1 MLPAFHSG
9 SSSLLD
15 PDSSESEHASVCAEG
30 DVPAKPPFP
39 TLTQRLTSWGS
50 QALACAAAFLAG
62 IGHSSRA
69 TAPNCYFH
77 PDPGSFAHIEDIQ
90 LLGYLDGELSREMR
104 HQVVHHLQAC
114 WSCRAR
120 LRDLRNHIEAF
131 LSERE
136 NRMPRA
142 ISEAGQ
148 RVWELRQRL
157 SSRRLAERPFDLAR

>member
-9 SSSLLD
+9 RSSFLD
-15 PDSSESEHASVCAEG
+15 PDSSESEQGQVCAVG
-30 DVPAKPPFP
+30 NLPAKPPFP
-39 TLTQRLTSWGS
+39 SLAQRLTSWGS
-50 QALACAAAFLAG
+50 QALAGAAAFLSG
-62 IGHSSRA
+62 IGRSSRG
-69 TAPNCYFH
+69 TAPNCYF
-77 PDPGSFAHIEDIQ
+77 PPARESFAHIEDIQ

-120 LRDLRNHIEAF
+120 LRNLSSHIEAF

-142 ISEAGQ
+142 TSEAGQ

-157 SSRRLAERPFDLAR
+157 SSRLAEPPFDIAR

>member
-1 MLPAFHSG
+1 MLPAFPSGG
-9 SSSLLD
+9 SSVHD
-15 PDSSESEHASVCAEG
+15 PDSSESEHGPVCAEG
-30 DVPAKPPFP
+30 DVPAKPLFSS
-39 TLTQRLTSWGS
+39 LAQRLASWGS
-50 QALACAAAFLAG
+50 QVLACAAAFLCG
-62 IGHSSRA
+62 IGHSSRG

-120 LRDLRNHIEAF
+120 LRDLGNHIAAF

-148 RVWELRQRL
+148 PVWELRQRL
-157 SSRRLAERPFDLAR
+157 SSRLAERPFDIAR